1 MINKEE
7 FVKFIK
13 AYEEFEEG
21 IDNLEKFLSGD
32 TPHWV
37 DLWGSN
43 WVDAVCK
50 MWDQFMYSHFT
61 EEGCDLINWWKF
73 EDVNHIITQ
82 KTDPDLFH
90 GKSEIEYNVN
100 DIEDLWNYLTKFS
113 SDYFKQDSVKKCKS
127 NV

>member
-32 TPHWV
+32 IPHWV

-127 NV
+127 DV